1 MEVYGQHGQVFT
13 VKHDDVR
20 VRITGDEKVVP
31 GKPIA
36 APYDDSI
43 SELRAVLLD
52 GAKPDGLTSLDT
64 NLIVVEILDAARRS
78 AASGTTIRLS
88 PAK

>member
-1 MEVYGQHGQVFT
+1 
-13 VKHDDVR
+13 
-20 VRITGDEKVVP
+20 VP

-43 SELRAVLLD
+43 SELRVVVFD

-64 NLIVVEILDAARRS
+64 NMIVVEILDAARRS
-78 AASGTTIRLS
+78 ALSGTTMRLE
-88 PAK
+88 K